1 MLNYII
7 NILKCEHIFKLK
19 NKINYFVN
27 DKNSLLY
34 IILFIFNYI
43 NLNNSKFHY
52 FILFKKVII
61 LIKDN
66 NYLFHIKKLI
76 IIQYKKEINN
86 MSDK

>member
-66 NYLFHIKKLI
+66 NYLFYIRKLI
-76 IIQYKKEINN
+76 IIQYKKKMNN
-86 MSDK
+86 MFNK